1 MHPEERG
8 RCTASCVPS
17 SRRATATRR
26 RTGSPILYGGSVKP
40 DNAAALLAILGAT
53 LAVVTRTA
61 LRGGTATGLQL
72 EDQS

>member
-1 MHPEERG
+1 MTIPAAQT
-8 RCTASCVPS
+8 CALV
-17 SRRATATRR
+17 
-26 RTGSPILYGGSVKP
+26 
-40 DNAAALLAILGAT
+40 AALLAILGVT